1 MSRSLSFP
9 SYIASVIV
17 EEIEFFSCSLCVISG
32 DVKDDYL

>member
-1 MSRSLSFP
+1 MSRSLSFS

-17 EEIEFFSCSLCVISG
+17 EEIELFGCSLCVISG